1 MDKVFSH
8 EKLNVYKRSLEFV
21 EFADML
27 LLKQKERISA
37 YDQLDRASTSIPL
50 NIAEGSGKFTGKDK
64 SRYYDIAR
72 GSTTESAAC
81 LDVLLVKKKIDADEN
96 SKGKEILFEIVSMLI
111 GLIKST
117 TERVYE
123 ENETYNP

>member
-1 MDKVFSH
+1 MDKIFSH

-27 LLKQKERISA
+27 LLKQKERISV

-50 NIAEGSGKFTGKDK
+50 NIAEGSGKFTSKDK
-64 SRYYDIAR
+64 CRFYDIAR

-81 LDVLLVKKKIDADEN
+81 LDVLLVKKKIDANEN

-123 ENETYNP
+123 ENETYNA